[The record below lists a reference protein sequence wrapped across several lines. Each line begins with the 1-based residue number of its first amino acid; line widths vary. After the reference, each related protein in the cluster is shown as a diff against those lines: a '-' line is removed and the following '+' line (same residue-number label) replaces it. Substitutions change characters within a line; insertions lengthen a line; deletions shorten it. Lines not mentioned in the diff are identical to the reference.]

1 MKLNKGL
8 NLDTHPS
15 NAETGDYRYAQ
26 NISLDNT
33 MQYPINEKGLQ
44 ELGANFNF
52 ANIAG
57 TIPYDKGI
65 VFFANTNHIYVV
77 DTSTQPEVLKQTLKV
92 NLEFLPEKPIRGTY
106 TYNQN
111 GDLIICFSSGVNGNF
126 EDKIINLNAYD
137 SHGSYYE
144 LNTKENHKL
153 NINPDV
159 VFPEVTSEII
169 NGNLMTGS
177 YQIAISY
184 FIDKEYTNHSL
195 LSLPVYIYGTNNSG
209 DGGKDG
215 LAPYQVSTKGIKYT
229 FVNLDNNYTHY
240 RISVIYNDGTTF
252 KVYTTSN
259 ITTLVNEYVIDDL
272 FKLNIGSLD
281 DTLINSIFY
290 SNSESMSVMNNRLYR
305 ANLKGQNVQAFD
317 SVASKLA
324 SNVSLELKEQIIDK
338 NTISL
343 DKQYIKFQND
353 EVYALYLTLGDKKG
367 NILGSYPINTV
378 NTKGLYTS
386 NKRLL
391 LNSDI
396 TLTFSGTDNRAVKIE
411 LEKPAIT
418 DVKVLIWGYTLSNE
432 PISFTLTIFK
442 NTTINN
448 GFITTSFPPN
458 INSFQIAIQTVNYL
472 NVDNNKK
479 YYEIPKENT
488 GVDGSEVRY
497 TTNHIEVSL
506 PLLQQLNIDAN
517 EQLELDKIGFWCVHR
532 AQRNNSNSKI
542 YTQGISC
549 APVDFGY
556 NYKLFDNIVKPNAF
570 HYANSSDLSIF
581 LPNQYYGWGDSAN
594 FINYKQNLRRILRFY
609 SFEDLY
615 NKNDNFPSTKYNIL
629 SKYNIT
635 INPANSNFS
644 FNNTEKI
651 FNLEDNI
658 VSSKL
663 IEGNNLAAYNPCLES
678 SREIIGEDI
687 DSVYSFIP
695 NTTQPALD
703 RNKAHRLNI
712 FNITTE
718 YYKYIYDE
726 ILVLSSNIK
735 KFQLS
740 TVYTTET
747 LNSYGDTFYS
757 IFKLILK
764 RLDTSAYKLGSFVND
779 IYAVGSENIND
790 LTNPSWYNSILKT
803 INITSFI
810 ESKYNIH
817 ARYWEGDYPDWEQPI
832 NTATQTGY
840 NKVYNLQNTQNATT
854 VIDIN
859 NNEDRL
865 TNKGLYPSRIV
876 MSKTKSQESNV
887 LNFRKYLALD
897 YYDMPYN
904 RNAIVALNSTYKNL
918 YIQQELALSVAS
930 VKDIISYQDGATYV
944 GSGQLFD
951 RQPTEIIPTGY
962 GFLGCENYFNTGIT
976 DLGLWV
982 IDNVQSLITLI
993 NDDSVKIISNGKN
1006 QNWFNGKLKGNNP
1019 FIGDGCFI
1027 TYDNSD
1033 KQLKRL
1039 ILTIQRQAK
1048 SISYIPSI
1056 ENWLSFHSYNPIFG
1070 VYTRNN
1076 TYFLFRSGDD
1086 YSNLAVELFNL
1097 FANSN
1102 GIFYDYNNEETSFPF
1117 ESTFYNVSGC
1127 KLYKYSD
1134 TLKAKFSDDNNPFKS
1149 IISLY
1154 YNEDKGIN
1162 KLFETLY
1169 WQTKFIIDDV
1179 DIYDKTFTELF
1190 IHNDSQSTNIVNIG
1204 NNNEWFNSEN
1214 GVMKQE
1220 LWMFNKLFDYVKDNR
1235 KPFLSD
1241 FINFVNDNFNYSKE
1255 WFDIS
1260 KIMSIFACV
1269 TMMFD
1274 NYYYSTDGKQKSIT
1288 PTEICVKQPTLLLND
1303 LLLTYKKVNR

>member
-65 VFFANTNHIYVV
+65 VFFANNNHIYVI

-92 NLEFLPEKPIRGTY
+92 DLKFLPEKPIRGTY

-111 GDLIICFSSGVNGNF
+111 EDLIICFSSGVNGNF

-144 LNTKENHKL
+144 LSTKENHKL
-153 NINPDV
+153 DINPNV
-159 VFPEVTSEII
+159 IFPEINNEIV

-177 YQIAISY
+177 YQIAVSY

-209 DGGKDG
+209 NGGKDG
-215 LAPYQVSTKGIKYT
+215 LAPNQVSTKGIKYT
-229 FVNLDNNYTHY
+229 FVNLDDNYTHY

-252 KVYTTSN
+252 KVYTTPN
-259 ITTLVNEYVIDDL
+259 LTTLVNEYIIDDL
-272 FKLNIGSLD
+272 SKLNIGSLD

-317 SVASKLA
+317 SVATKLA
-324 SNVSLELKEQIIDK
+324 RNVSLELKEQIIDK
-338 NTISL
+338 STISV

-367 NILGSYPINTV
+367 NILGSYPITSAFTTNLNNFEEDNTLSIDYVNGLITV
-378 NTKGLYTS
+378 NFT
-386 NKRLL
+386 N
-391 LNSDI
+391 
-396 TLTFSGTDNRAVKIE
+396 
-411 LEKPAIT
+411 
-418 DVKVLIWGYTLSNE
+418 
-432 PISFTLTIFK
+432 PISRDFNFTLYAYDADA
-442 NTTINN
+442 
-448 GFITTSFPPN
+448 
-458 INSFQIAIQTVNYL
+458 NSLQDYDILGLTAYTGDTNFQIESGN
-472 NVDNNKK
+472 NVVSYYDCQPSSPFKYKSEN

-497 TTNHIEVSL
+497 TTNYIEVSL
-506 PLLQQLNIDAN
+506 PLPQQLNIDAN
-517 EQLELDKIGFWCVHR
+517 EQLELDKIGFWCIHR

-542 YTQGISC
+542 YTQGIIISDVNQTLYSTGINYRNIQSGF
-549 APVDFGY
+549 APS
-556 NYKLFDNIVKPNAF
+556 DNIR
-570 HYANSSDLSIF
+570 L
-581 LPNQYYGWGDSAN
+581 
-594 FINYKQNLRRILRFY
+594 Y

-615 NKNDNFPSTKYNIL
+615 NKNDYFPLALFNSISVYDIKLNQTNYGNKTLYGNEKVYN
-629 SKYNIT
+629 N
-635 INPANSNFS
+635 
-644 FNNTEKI
+644 
-651 FNLEDNI
+651 
-658 VSSKL
+658 VSSQEYSQQL
-663 IEGNNLAAYNPCLES
+663 IEGNNPTVENFGNETCRRLTTWTTTEWVRTLVGDYSDSGLLFRINYNN
-678 SREIIGEDI
+678 
-687 DSVYSFIP
+687 
-695 NTTQPALD
+695 NT
-703 RNKAHRLNI
+703 N
-712 FNITTE
+712 E
-718 YYKYIYDE
+718 YYKYIYNE
-726 ILVLSSNIK
+726 TLVLSSNIK

-740 TVYTTET
+740 TIYTTEV

-757 IFKLILK
+757 IFFIIFS
-764 RLDTSAYKLGSFVND
+764 RLNTTTPFFISNADMYNPVIIDSLRKESNYKF
-779 IYAVGSENIND
+779 
-790 LTNPSWYNSILKT
+790 
-803 INITSFI
+803 FI

-817 ARYWEGDYPDWEQPI
+817 ARYWEGDYPDYEQPI

-854 VIDIN
+854 IIDAT

-887 LNFRKYLALD
+887 LNFRKYLTLD

-1048 SISYIPSI
+1048 SISYIPAI

-1102 GIFYDYNNEETSFPF
+1102 GIVYDYNNEETSFPF
-1117 ESTFYNVSGC
+1117 ESNFYNVSGC
-1127 KLYKYSD
+1127 KLYKYSND
-1134 TLKAKFSDDNNPFKS
+1134 IKCKFSDDNPFKS

-1154 YNEDKGIN
+1154 YNEDKGLN

-1169 WQTKFIIDDV
+1169 WQTKFIINDV

-1190 IHNDSQSTNIVNIG
+1190 IHNDSQCTNVVTIG

-1220 LWMFNKLFDYVKDNR
+1220 LWIFNKLFDYVKDNR

-1269 TMMFD
+1269 TMIFD
-1274 NYYYSTDGKQKSIT
+1274 NYYYSIDGKQKSLT
-1288 PTEICVKQPTLLLND
+1288 QTETCVKQPTLLLND
-1303 LLLTYKKVNR
+1303 LLFTHKKVNR